1 MGNYILTKKTQKDL
15 EDIWDYTFQ
24 EWSEEQADKYYMEL
38 IEACETIA
46 KSQSIGRK
54 YANIHQDL
62 FGLPVNKHIIFYRK
76 IDKNTVE
83 ITRILPGLMDI
94 KSKFKK

>member
-1 MGNYILTKKTQKDL
+1 MGKYILTKKTYQDL
-15 EDIWDYTFQ
+15 EEIWDYTFR

-38 IEACETIA
+38 IETCETIA

-54 YANIHQDL
+54 YSNIHKDL
-62 FGLPVNKHIIFYRK
+62 FGLPINKHIIFYRK
-76 IDKNTVE
+76 LSTDTVE

-94 KSKFKK
+94 KAKFKK